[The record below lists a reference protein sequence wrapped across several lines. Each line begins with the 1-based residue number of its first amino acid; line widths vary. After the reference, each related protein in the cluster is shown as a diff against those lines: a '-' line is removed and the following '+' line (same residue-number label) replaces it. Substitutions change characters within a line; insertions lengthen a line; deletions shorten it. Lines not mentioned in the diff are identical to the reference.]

1 MKLLLIYGESG
12 AGCTT
17 LVQNLIGR
25 FTGWKYF
32 NHDGLLGIYH
42 QTAVLYVL
50 GYHLKQPAQPL
61 PNNPPAAFLSF
72 LRELN
77 RRYPDAVVVL
87 EADAYTS
94 RRTIP
99 DLLAMSHGMHL
110 DLELVLLEVSP
121 EELAARVGDNRRLKS
136 HLARVRRNRVLAVKE
151 TYPAMVTVLSNST
164 VEELEDN
171 AVSLFHW
178 ILDARSLDAVAPSEP
193 GIPTE
198 DSDEDDSDDLLDSE
212 PAEP

>member
-25 FTGWKYF
+25 FTGWRYF
-32 NHDGLLGIYH
+32 NHEGLLGIYH
-42 QTAVLYVL
+42 PTTVLYVL
-50 GYHLKQPAQPL
+50 GYYLKQPAQPL

-94 RRTIP
+94 RRTVP

-110 DLELVLLEVSP
+110 DLELVLLDVSP

-136 HLARVRRNRVLAVKE
+136 HLARVRRNRVLAIKE
-151 TYPAMVTVLSNST
+151 SYPQMVTVLSNST

-178 ILDARSLDAVAPSEP
+178 ILDARSFDAMATVEP
-193 GIPTE
+193 GTP
-198 DSDEDDSDDLLDSE
+198 DEDDLLDND
-212 PAEP
+212 PDGP

>member
-12 AGCTT
+12 AGCMT

-50 GYHLKQPAQPL
+50 GYHLKQSAQPL

-136 HLARVRRNRVLAVKE
+136 HLARARRNRVLAIKE
-151 TYPAMVTVLSNST
+151 NYPGMVTVLSNST

-178 ILDARSLDAVAPSEP
+178 ILDARALDTIPAAEP
-193 GIPTE
+193 GTP
-198 DSDEDDSDDLLDSE
+198 DSDDELDSDPDE
-212 PAEP
+212 P

>member
-1 MKLLLIYGESG
+1 MKVLLIYGESG

-25 FTGWKYF
+25 FTSWKYF
-32 NHDGLLGIYH
+32 NHEGLLGIYH

-50 GYHLKQPAQPL
+50 GYHLKQPVQPL
-61 PNNPPAAFLSF
+61 PTNPPSAFLSF

-77 RRYPDAVVVL
+77 RRFPDATVVL

-99 DLLAMSHGMHL
+99 DLMAMSHGMHL
-110 DLELVLLEVSP
+110 DLEMVLLEVSP
-121 EELAARVGDNRRLKS
+121 EELAARVGDDRRLKS

-151 TYPAMVTVLSNST
+151 TYPQMVTVLSNST

-178 ILDARSLDAVAPSEP
+178 ILDARSLDSLANFDDSVPGTPAGNEP
-193 GIPTE
+193 L
-198 DSDEDDSDDLLDSE
+198 DSDADE
-212 PAEP
+212 P

>member
-1 MKLLLIYGESG
+1 MKVLLIYGESG

-32 NHDGLLGIYH
+32 NHEGLLGIYH

-50 GYHLKQPAQPL
+50 GYHLKQPVQPL
-61 PNNPPAAFLSF
+61 PSNPPAALLSF
-72 LRELN
+72 VRELN
-77 RRYPDAVVVL
+77 RRFPDATVVL

-99 DLLAMSHGMHL
+99 DLMAMSHGMRL

-121 EELAARVGDNRRLKS
+121 DELKARVRDDRRLKS

-151 TYPAMVTVLSNST
+151 TYPQMVTVLSNST
-164 VEELEDN
+164 PEELEDN

-178 ILDARSLDAVAPSEP
+178 ILDARSLDGLANF
-193 GIPTE
+193 
-198 DSDEDDSDDLLDSE
+198 DDSVPGTPAGNEPLDSADDQ
-212 PAEP
+212 P

>member
-32 NHDGLLGIYH
+32 NHEGLLGIYH
-42 QTAVLYVL
+42 QTTVLYVL
-50 GYHLKQPAQPL
+50 GCHLKQPVQPL

-121 EELAARVGDNRRLKS
+121 EELATRVGDNRRLKS

-151 TYPAMVTVLSNST
+151 SYPAMVTVLSNST

-178 ILDARSLDAVAPSEP
+178 ILDARSLDAEPVETAVEP
-193 GIPTE
+193 GTP
-198 DSDEDDSDDLLDSE
+198 DDDDLLDIDPGE
-212 PAEP
+212 P